1 MAYPQRAP
9 PQRPPPTRQYDNPY
23 PQAAGWQGPPQ
34 NGYDQGYQDYGYD
47 NYDGYGD
54 AGYGGQQAYPPR
66 SQSRPQRGGYGGPPN
81 KYGSDGRGNPGA
93 RRPPPGGRGG
103 RPMNRPP
110 PQGRMRPPPG
120 GPPPNG
126 YPDRRKGPPSSGIER
141 QMAGMDLNDRSP
153 PVGAPDRP
161 HTSHSNRSD
170 SSRQQSAHSSPREY
184 RNPRGPP
191 PAGYGP
197 PRGRPE
203 RPYIDPNVPP
213 VMPQAKRSATMP
225 IDSPAHSG
233 PHYPGQSSY
242 QEHTPTSAAS
252 YGADAYGQPPIVRPS
267 TTTGYRPTPATIPRS
282 DAAGYLAQPAP
293 ADDRDASDD
302 DFLDHYFDSAEG
314 DEHDMPNFD
323 AMPAN
328 PQNHQDH
335 LIPGVEDRKPPVP
348 AAAQSGGQY
357 AAYNPGFSAQAHKAQ
372 SQPDLRS
379 NHHNE
384 LANAGFQFDLPN
396 DQNGYGDPMDSQYPP
411 GTRGPPMPMYN
422 EGYGGYGSPPQ
433 QYGGPMQDNGP
444 PRPYRS
450 NQPGVEPQEFQPVD
464 PQNPDALPAHPTP
477 FRPGLDQGP
486 KPAPVRQYGGPAAG
500 ASGPGQMPPQPM
512 PGAEPDSGPV
522 TQQEIERLQLTV
534 RSHPEDQKLQL
545 TLAKKMVEASTVLV
559 NADGMLDAKGKTKAR
574 EKYIMDAYKMVK
586 KLVQAGYTEA
596 MFYLADCYGQGQLGL
611 EVDTKEAFHLYQSA
625 AKQGHAESAYRVA
638 VCCELG
644 QEEGG
649 GTRRDPFKAV
659 QWYKRAASLGNTPAM
674 YKMGMILLKGLLGQ
688 QKTPREAISWLK
700 RAAERADEENP
711 HALHEL
717 GLLYESASGN
727 DIVIRDEEYSRQ
739 LFHQAAELGYK
750 FSQFRLGS
758 AYEYGLMG
766 CPVDARQSII
776 WYTRAAAQGE
786 HQSELAL
793 SGWYLTGAEGILQQS
808 DTEAYLW
815 ARKAASAG
823 LAKAEY
829 AMGYFTE
836 VGIGVVSNLDDA
848 KRWYWR
854 AASQNFDKARERLE
868 DLKKGGG
875 RIQKT
880 RVSRSNVTRQNEGD
894 CVVM

>member
-47 NYDGYGD
+47 NHGGYGD

-66 SQSRPQRGGYGGPPN
+66 SQSRPQRGGYGGPPDP
-81 KYGSDGRGNPGA
+81 YGYDGRGNPGG

-110 PQGRMRPPPG
+110 PQGRMRPSPG

-126 YPDRRKGPPSSGIER
+126 YPDRRKGPPIER

-153 PVGAPDRP
+153 PVRPPDRP
-161 HTSHSNRSD
+161 HTSHSTRSD
-170 SSRQQSAHSSPREY
+170 SSRQHSSPREY
-184 RNPRGPP
+184 RSPRDRRGPP
-191 PAGYGP
+191 PAGYGT

-203 RPYIDPNVPP
+203 RPYVDPNVPP

-225 IDSPAHSG
+225 IESPTHPG
-233 PHYPGQSSY
+233 PYYPGQSTY

-252 YGADAYGQPPIVRPS
+252 YTMDPYGQPPPVRPS
-267 TTTGYRPTPATIPRS
+267 TTTGYRPNPSTVPRT

-293 ADDRDASDD
+293 TDDKDASDD

-328 PQNHQDH
+328 PQTHQDH
-335 LIPGVEDRKPPVP
+335 LIPGVEDRKPPGP

-396 DQNGYGDPMDSQYPP
+396 DPNGYGDPMDGQYPP
-411 GTRGPPMPMYN
+411 GTQGPPMPMYDD
-422 EGYGGYGSPPQ
+422 GYGGYGSPPQ
-433 QYGGPMQDNGP
+433 QYGGPMQNNGS

-450 NQPGVEPQEFQPVD
+450 NQPGMEPQEFQPMD

-477 FRPGLDQGP
+477 FRPGLD

-500 ASGPGQMPPQPM
+500 ASGPNQTPPQPM
-512 PGAEPDSGPV
+512 PGVEPDSGPV
-522 TQQEIERLQLTV
+522 TQQELERLQLMV

-545 TLAKKMVEASTVLV
+545 TLAKKMAEASTVLV
-559 NADGMLDAKGKTKAR
+559 NGDGMLDAKGKTKAR

-586 KLVQAGYTEA
+586 KLIQAGNAEA

-611 EVDTKEAFHLYQSA
+611 EVDPKEAFHLYQSA

-717 GLLYESASGN
+717 GLLYESAGGN
-727 DIVIRDEEYSRQ
+727 DVVIRDEEYSRQ
-739 LFHQAAELGYK
+739 LFHQAADLGYK

-894 CVVM
+894 CIVM